1 MNIAYVSIVIFTA
14 IDVDSLC
21 TLRIFT
27 VLPP

>member
-1 MNIAYVSIVIFTA
+1 MNIAYVSIVLFTA